1 MAAPCWQRLLSD
13 SYDGRVDASY
23 PAACFHQAIAHIP
36 PVVAIYSGT
45 RDELLRALERQLAG
59 KGPGAPVVAR
69 AAGGGVPVPLMV
81 LGPGLVPGVRQERI
95 APQAN
100 VPILAK
106 ALGIRPPEKCDFPLP
121 AKLFK

>member
-23 PAACFHQAIAHIP
+23 PVACFHQAIAHIP

-45 RDELLRALERQLAG
+45 RDELLRALQRQLAG
-59 KGPGAPVVAR
+59 KGPGAPIVAR

-81 LGPGLVPGVRQERI
+81 LGAVALLLLAASLGGTAWRRF
-95 APQAN
+95 QA
-100 VPILAK
+100 
-106 ALGIRPPEKCDFPLP
+106 RRDR
-121 AKLFK
+121 